1 MEIKE
6 AGRDVEA
13 KKAYQD
19 KVEAELR
26 SVSAMFDLLQAQAE
40 KAKAK
45 AELEEIFGLRA
56 KEEAAYQK
64 LQELKQAGVDTWE
77 RVKAGV
83 DTAAAD
89 LKQSLER
96 FSTKLD
102 ALSKSCS
109 TMREAEFTEIQAR
122 IEQWSARADLA
133 KADVKLAYQEEIEAV
148 RAKEAAVQRKL
159 EELKRAGEG
168 AKEDIK
174 AGFETAWQ
182 NLRTAFD
189 AAAKRFK

>member
-56 KEEAAYQK
+56 KKEAAYQK

-122 IEQWSARADLA
+122 IKQWSARADLA

-148 RAKEAAVQRKL
+148 RAKEAAVQKL

-168 AKEDIK
+168 AEDIK